1 MTLIKLKDDNV
12 NYLRPYCYVDDFN
25 EGNEFFPIYYPVTV
39 LSVIVEFDNS
49 ESMEYERI
57 VEDAE
62 GLMIADII
70 SYLFSDTSKFS
81 ELSAE
86 KFKYLLK
93 RYLDKL

>member
-12 NYLRPYCYVDDFN
+12 NYLRPYCYTDDFN
-25 EGNEFFPIYYPVTV
+25 EGNEFFPIYHPVTV
-39 LSVIVEFDNS
+39 LAVIVEFDNS

-57 VEDAE
+57 VEDTN